1 METINKLSN
10 KLKKEGRSYKWFC
23 LTYLPDMKYMTVMA
37 QMNGFNTLQ
46 PEVLEA
52 VKKYLEE

>member
-1 METINKLSN
+1 MDLVESLKSKI
-10 KLKKEGRSYKWFC
+10 KKEGRSYKWFC